1 MTDTSLFT
9 TEQPHYDSIEELY
22 AQGATCD
29 TYRVKLYGKLH
40 FLKRL
45 KPQHA
50 GDIRY
55 REAMRKEFETGYR
68 LEHPRLV
75 RYIQMGGDSILMEYV
90 DGETLTQRLAAH
102 PDYFADKKNTDK
114 LVSQLLDAVGYLHSQ
129 QVLHLDLKPDN
140 ILLTRIGSDL
150 KLVDLGGCYT
160 DTFADTTGHTDR
172 YAAPE
177 QKAGGSIDV
186 RTDIYALGRI
196 LMELPHLPGIYSK
209 VAARC
214 TADTPEDRYP
224 SVEAVVADLR
234 RRRTT
239 RRCITAAAVA
249 ATIVLPA
256 ALLLWP
262 RADVFPAATPTPAEE
277 QATLKPES
285 IAVRDTTHAESIA
298 AGTPP
303 KPIEQQAASQ
313 PPQATASPA
322 ADPLVSLRSDI
333 KRLIRPH
340 FDATVGALPD
350 SVMPSSQEWAD
361 GCDLLLPLLLQD
373 LRSLISSHPALPEE
387 TVTKEYNDYVDAL
400 MTAKMNRAFLINNYQ
415 P

>member
-1 MTDTSLFT
+1 MQSSAFT
-9 TEQPHYDSIEELY
+9 NNQQSFDALEPIPT
-22 AQGATCD
+22 QGATCD
-29 TYRVKLYGKLH
+29 AFRVRFYGKLH
-40 FLKRL
+40 FLKQL
-45 KPQHA
+45 KPHLA
-50 GDIRY
+50 ADIHY
-55 REAMRKEFETGYR
+55 QEALRKEFETGFR
-68 LEHPRLV
+68 LDHPRLV
-75 RYIQMGGDSILMEYV
+75 RYVQLLPNAIVMEYT
-90 DGETLTQRLAAH
+90 DGETLTQRLSSQ
-102 PDYFADKKNTDK
+102 PDYFADRRNTEK
-114 LVSQLLDAVGYLHSQ
+114 FIAQLLDAVGYLHSH

-140 ILLTRIGSDL
+140 IMLTHIGNDL
-150 KLVDLGGCYT
+150 KLVDLGCCYT
-160 DTFADTTGHTDR
+160 DTFADTTGHTDH

-177 QKAGGSIDV
+177 QKAGGNVDV

-196 LMELPHLPGIYSK
+196 LMELPHLPNIYK
-209 VAARC
+209 EVAARC

-224 SVEAVVADLR
+224 SVEAVAADLR
-234 RRRTT
+234 RRRTI
-239 RRCITAAAVA
+239 RRSIMAAVA
-249 ATIVLPA
+249 STSVLLA

-262 RADVFPAATPTPAEE
+262 RAAIQTASPPTPAEE

-298 AGTPP
+298 VETPP
-303 KPIEQQAASQ
+303 TPIKQQAASQ
-313 PPQATASPA
+313 PPQTTSSPA
-322 ADPLVSLRSDI
+322 ADPLVRLRSDI

-361 GCDLLLPLLLQD
+361 GCNLLLPLLLQD